1 MEPSPHSTGPA
12 GGGPGGRSPG
22 PAEARSLWADGLV
35 LFAAIMLV
43 IGGIMDILR
52 GSMALA
58 KDQIFITTPDY
69 ALQLSLTRWGWI
81 HLVLGILA
89 VLVGLGLFRAALW
102 ARVAGVVI
110 AGLLM
115 LAAFLTIPYYPLWS
129 VVLIALYAFVI
140 WALCAV
146 RPPRPE

>member
-1 MEPSPHSTGPA
+1 MANSPSPAPDRASRTGTDQA
-12 GGGPGGRSPG
+12 LATG
-22 PAEARSLWADGLV
+22 V
-35 LFAAIMLV
+35 VVFAAVMLI
-43 IGGIMDILR
+43 IGGVMDILR

-58 KDQIFITTPDY
+58 KDDIFVTTPQY
-69 ALQLSLTRWGWI
+69 AFRFDLTQWGWI
-81 HLVLGILA
+81 LLVLGILA

-115 LAAFLTIPYYPLWS
+115 LASFLSVPYYPLWS

-140 WALCAV
+140 WGLCTV
-146 RPPRPE
+146 RPPRPHG